1 MILGWLRRLP
11 SFGAKVTWALTLIG
25 GLAILVV
32 SFALV
37 GFSYLNLSSELHASV
52 EAQARLL
59 AMNSIAPLAF
69 EDPVSGR
76 QALAAMEVSEH
87 IGAAT
92 VFDQQGRPFA
102 RFDRK
107 QKPAPALP
115 LEDLGFGRAGR
126 WQILTVPVD
135 DNAQRL
141 GFVQVAYDL
150 DLLYRRLLERLLAA
164 IGVAAVA
171 MGLIYV
177 VSRSIRDVLV
187 GPVDE
192 LAQVARN
199 VSETRNFSLRARRIS
214 NDEMGQAADAFND
227 MLAQIQQQHADI
239 QAARREAERA
249 SQMKDDFLATLSHE
263 LRTPMAPIL
272 GWAQILIRG
281 VPERERVRQGAEII
295 ERNAR
300 IQTQIIDDLLDMSR
314 IVSGKLLLRAESM
327 NLRAVCEAALATVQP
342 TADSR
347 GVELVAVLEPVPWL
361 RGDPNRLQQVTWNL
375 LANAIKFTPRG
386 GRVEL
391 HLRRDGESARL
402 EVRDSGQGIAPEFLP
417 HVFERFRQA
426 DSSTTRAHGG
436 LGIGLA
442 ITRQLVEMH
451 GGTVR
456 AESEGAGKGATFV
469 VTLPLP
475 AEELAAGT
483 LRDMPLDVVPG
494 GPLPLQGSRM
504 LVVDDDA
511 DGRQLIAHL
520 LAEAGATVDTA
531 SSAEEGLALL
541 RERRPDVLV
550 SDIGMPGSDGYQ
562 FMARI
567 RKLPESE
574 GGNTPAIALTAFVR
588 GDDRNRAL
596 LAGFQQHLGKP
607 VETASLIAAANTLLR
622 RAKPVG

>member
-1 MILGWLRRLP
+1 MLGWLRRLP
-11 SFGAKVTWALTLIG
+11 SFGAKVSWALTLIG
-25 GLAILVV
+25 GLAILLV

-37 GFSYLNLSSELHASV
+37 GFSYLNLYSELRSAV
-52 EAQARLL
+52 EAHAQLV
-59 AMNSIAPLAF
+59 AMNSSAPLAF
-69 EDPVSGR
+69 QDAVSGR
-76 QALAAMEVSEH
+76 QAVAAMGATPHV
-87 IGAAT
+87 GAAT
-92 VFDQQGRPFA
+92 VFDLQGRAFA
-102 RFDRK
+102 RFERARDG
-107 QKPAPALP
+107 APPLP
-115 LEDLGFGRAGR
+115 LGELGFGRQGR
-126 WQILTVPVD
+126 WQVLTLPVD
-135 DNAQRL
+135 ESGQRL

-150 DLLYRRLLERLLAA
+150 DLLYRRLAERLLAA

-171 MGLIYV
+171 MALIYF

-192 LAQVARN
+192 LARVARN

-214 NDEMGQAADAFND
+214 DDEMGQATDAFND
-227 MLAQIQQQHADI
+227 MLERIQQQHADL

-272 GWAQILIRG
+272 GWAQILMRG
-281 VPERERVRQGAEII
+281 AAERERVAQGAEII

-314 IVSGKLLLRAESM
+314 IVSGKLLLRSESM

-342 TADSR
+342 AADAR
-347 GVELVAVLEPVPWL
+347 GVLLASALDRVPWL
-361 RGDPNRLQQVTWNL
+361 RGDPNRLQQVVWNL
-375 LANAIKFTPRG
+375 LTNAIKFTPRG

-391 HLRRDGESARL
+391 ALRREGDQARI
-402 EVRDSGQGIAPEFLP
+402 EVRDSGQGISPDFLP

-451 GGTVR
+451 GGTV
-456 AESEGAGKGATFV
+456 AAQSPGEGKGATFIV
-469 VTLPLP
+469 QLPLP
-475 AEELAAGT
+475 AEELAERSDGAAAPSAG
-483 LRDMPLDVVPG
+483 
-494 GPLPLQGSRM
+494 LPLQGSRM

-520 LAEAGATVDTA
+520 LVEAGASVDTA

-550 SDIGMPGSDGYQ
+550 SDIGMPGTDGYELL
-562 FMARI
+562 ARV
-567 RKLPESE
+567 RRLPPEE
-574 GGNTPAIALTAFVR
+574 GGLTPAIALTAFVR
-588 GDDRNRAL
+588 PDDRDRAL

-607 VETASLIAAANTLLR
+607 VETAQLIAAATTLLR
-622 RAKPVG
+622 RARPVA